1 MSGNPHFWGDAL
13 FKIEQAIHDEF
24 MGTPSRF
31 KIERIAQVTEFYI
44 NDGYVYYIINND
56 IIQIFNSEKRLLGL
70 SKHNHL
76 LGLVR
81 LFGYKSRETSLTS
94 LKNLVV
100 YKIDDKTFS
109 SLISKHNL
117 WKQLSLILCFY
128 INKSENTYSN
138 VSYDSISNIVPKLI
152 HEYKEIEPDEN
163 TISLNKFILSRCNI
177 SKSQLFN
184 VMKSIKKTSH
194 NKCEE

>member
-13 FKIEQAIHDEF
+13 FKIEQAIHDEL

-76 LGLVR
+76 LGLVS
-81 LFGYKSRETSLTS
+81 LFGYKPRETSLTS

>member
-31 KIERIAQVTEFYI
+31 KIERIAQFTEFYI

-76 LGLVR
+76 LGLVS
-81 LFGYKSRETSLTS
+81 LFRYKPRETSLTS

>member
-76 LGLVR
+76 LGLVS
-81 LFGYKSRETSLTS
+81 LF
-94 LKNLVV
+94 
-100 YKIDDKTFS
+100 
-109 SLISKHNL
+109 
-117 WKQLSLILCFY
+117 
-128 INKSENTYSN
+128 
-138 VSYDSISNIVPKLI
+138 
-152 HEYKEIEPDEN
+152 
-163 TISLNKFILSRCNI
+163 
-177 SKSQLFN
+177 
-184 VMKSIKKTSH
+184 
-194 NKCEE
+194 

>member
-1 MSGNPHFWGDAL
+1 
-13 FKIEQAIHDEF
+13 
-24 MGTPSRF
+24 
-31 KIERIAQVTEFYI
+31 
-44 NDGYVYYIINND
+44 
-56 IIQIFNSEKRLLGL
+56 
-70 SKHNHL
+70 
-76 LGLVR
+76 
-81 LFGYKSRETSLTS
+81 LTS

>member
-76 LGLVR
+76 LGLVS